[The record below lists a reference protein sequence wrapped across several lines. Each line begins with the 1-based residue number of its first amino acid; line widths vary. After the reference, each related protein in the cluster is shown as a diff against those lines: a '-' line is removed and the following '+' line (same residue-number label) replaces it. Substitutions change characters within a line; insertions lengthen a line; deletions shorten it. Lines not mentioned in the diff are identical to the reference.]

1 MPEQTRN
8 STANIFEFN
17 VGGELFYFSKETLEL
32 AHNKGSLFEKTVQ
45 GVSVKKTPFLDLDP
59 ALFRKF
65 CAPYLRHKLM
75 PVSCDFSSITEQRHL
90 VAAASL
96 TGLSALSHFIEHE
109 MTNRSYHVTV
119 KLPLLSQSL
128 MVSRSLLMQSTD
140 TLADLREK
148 LKGLIVNAQEPKLR
162 DLSDDKRFSFEGFIL
177 SEDKTLEYYNIGPAS
192 VIELV

>member
-1 MPEQTRN
+1 MPQQTRN
-8 STANIFEFN
+8 STTNIFEFN
-17 VGGELFYFSKETLEL
+17 IGGELFYFSKETLEL
-32 AHNKGSLFEKTVQ
+32 AHNKGSVFEEIMH

-59 ALFRKF
+59 SLFRKF

-90 VAAASL
+90 VAAASSS
-96 TGLSALSHFIEHE
+96 GLNALSHFIEHE
-109 MTNRSYHVTV
+109 MTNRSYYVTV

-148 LKGLIVNAQEPKLR
+148 LKELIIKGQEPKLR
-162 DLSDDKRFSFEGFIL
+162 DLSDDKRFSFKGFIL
-177 SEDKTLEYYNIGPAS
+177 SEDKTLEYYDIGPAS